1 MSDLMS
7 LFLGIWCILSKSFL
21 EVCFLLNSRALASVG
36 TEGEEVGVGEKFD
49 FYLELIIIYISV
61 SDK

>member
-1 MSDLMS
+1 MS
-7 LFLGIWCILSKSFL
+7 LFLGIWCILSKSVL
-21 EVCFLLNSRALASVG
+21 EVCFLLNSRASVG